1 MLYLSSTMY
10 SCTSPASVCRNS
22 PPSSTVRQ
30 FFSRDLL
37 LMRAVQLLFSALP
50 PTFSNPEALRGDAEP
65 VVSGRL
71 QRSIQFLHIEPL
83 HTLHFLFLQDKL
95 RSIYRLSVHIDECNL
110 VVPKHFS
117 MKFLFVLNIKASG
130 ELQFLFRCLD
140 SQFFV
145 KFPYCRFLRLVP
157 RLNMSGGRSIEPPR
171 KAVFFCRAFL
181 Q

>member
-1 MLYLSSTMY
+1 MRAALLLFPVINHQSGKQILQIHPYIHFYTHGFFSFHTLFLLSTLMLYLSSTMY

-83 HTLHFLFLQDKL
+83 HTLHFLFC
-95 RSIYRLSVHIDECNL
+95 RISFAASTGL
-110 VVPKHFS
+110 VY
-117 MKFLFVLNIKASG
+117 I
-130 ELQFLFRCLD
+130 
-140 SQFFV
+140 
-145 KFPYCRFLRLVP
+145 
-157 RLNMSGGRSIEPPR
+157 
-171 KAVFFCRAFL
+171 
-181 Q
+181 